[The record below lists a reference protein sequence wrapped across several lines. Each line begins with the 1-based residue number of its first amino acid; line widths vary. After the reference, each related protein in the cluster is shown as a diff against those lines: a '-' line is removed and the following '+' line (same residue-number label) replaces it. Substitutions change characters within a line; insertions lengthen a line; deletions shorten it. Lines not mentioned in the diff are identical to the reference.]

1 MRFSIG
7 NSGHK
12 QATRASNPTHKVGFL
27 FNNDAMNTAESIDDK
42 DKKGEALKNQR
53 FAMLTDIAKEL
64 SGEVVFPTYFDA
76 VLRLR
81 KVLNDPD
88 ESIAN
93 IAHAVSVE
101 PLISAKLLQL
111 ANSVVFNPDGRELV
125 DLKSA
130 ILRLGLNTVRT
141 SALSIVMAQLV
152 RAKGMA
158 EFSEITH
165 RLWEHSIQT
174 AAAANVIARRLTNK
188 NADEAMLA
196 GLIHDL
202 GAFYMLYRATQY
214 QELRHRPDSVKYLII
229 QWHESI
235 GVSLLNA
242 LGLPNEIVE
251 ATIDHDHMRAT
262 PKTIRTLTDVIYLAN
277 MLCGGHFE
285 WLMQGQTELPLEL
298 AAIEEKYGHLR
309 PEIDALATEM
319 ASSFA

>member
-1 MRFSIG
+1 MTI
-7 NSGHK
+7 
-12 QATRASNPTHKVGFL
+12 ASSE
-27 FNNDAMNTAESIDDK
+27 NDQ
-42 DKKGEALKNQR
+42 DKKGDALKSQR
-53 FAMLTDIAKEL
+53 FEMLADIAKEL

-81 KVLNDPD
+81 KILNDPD
-88 ESIAN
+88 LSIAE

-111 ANSVVFNPDGRELV
+111 ANSAAFNTGGKQLV

-130 ILRLGLNTVRT
+130 ITRLGLNAVRT
-141 SALSIVMAQLV
+141 AALSIVMTQLM

-165 RLWEHSIQT
+165 SLWEHSIKT
-174 AAAANVIARRLTNK
+174 AAAANIVARQMSRQNPE
-188 NADEAMLA
+188 EALLA

-214 QELRHRPDSVKYLII
+214 EELRHRPDTIKYLII

-242 LGLPNEIVE
+242 LGMPEEIVE
-251 ATIDHDHMRAT
+251 ATIDHDHMRTT
-262 PKTIRTLTDVIYLAN
+262 PTTVRNLSDIIYVAN
-277 MLCGGHFE
+277 MLSGGHFE
-285 WLMQGQTELPLEL
+285 WLMQDKPEIPYEMSLL
-298 AAIEEKYGHLR
+298 EEKYGHLR
-309 PEIDALATEM
+309 PEIEAAATEM
-319 ASSFA
+319 RSSFA